1 MHRVKDV
8 IIPDEVCEAML
19 DAVDKF
25 GVYVYEMN
33 VEVPDVIFVSSYD
46 SSGVDNMLKAESYL
60 QKRCPN
66 ITWVASCMN
75 WLQNVEDILIN
86 SLWWDDIH
94 D

>member
-1 MHRVKDV
+1 MHRVKGV
-8 IIPDEVCEAML
+8 IIPDEVCEAMS
-19 DAVDKF
+19 DAIDKF
-25 GVYVYEMN
+25 GVYVYKMN
-33 VEVPDVIFVSSYD
+33 VEVPDVIFVSSCD
-46 SSGVDNMLKAESYL
+46 LSGMDNMLKAESYL

-86 SLWWDDIH
+86 SLWWEDIH

>member
-8 IIPDEVCEAML
+8 IIPDEVCEVML

-33 VEVPDVIFVSSYD
+33 VEVPDVIFVSSCD
-46 SSGVDNMLKAESYL
+46 SSGMDDMLKAESYL
-60 QKRCPN
+60 QKKCPN

-75 WLQNVEDILIN
+75 WLQNVEDVLIN

>member
-1 MHRVKDV
+1 M
-8 IIPDEVCEAML
+8 
-19 DAVDKF
+19 
-25 GVYVYEMN
+25 YVYEMN
-33 VEVPDVIFVSSYD
+33 VEVPDVIFVSSCD